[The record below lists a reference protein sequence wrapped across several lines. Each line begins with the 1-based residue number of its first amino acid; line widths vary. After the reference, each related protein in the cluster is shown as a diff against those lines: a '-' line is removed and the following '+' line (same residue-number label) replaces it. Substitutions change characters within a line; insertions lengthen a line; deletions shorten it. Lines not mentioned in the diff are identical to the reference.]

1 MAVDNKSPR
10 WHGVVERWLEKASAI
25 GQSIARSVEVS
36 VGRRSAEVLACLE
49 VDVDAGER
57 VDALAEQLIATLEDL
72 ASLNER
78 QTTYTLRTRV
88 RRGDDLRWPG
98 LTLEVPIAPPST
110 SAAADVP
117 SAHDKLIAQLAK
129 HNEQLTAQ
137 LVTIAQSQHTG
148 YAAVITALTGAN
160 RSLNS
165 DLNEERSSRR
175 EYQSIA
181 AEAVSKVEE
190 LNVELAKVDRD
201 ESKIKKLAGALLDA
215 FIEKKDADGES
226 IKAKVVSLVKDERKA
241 LTKGTTSTSAAADE
255 KKGADNG

>member
-1 MAVDNKSPR
+1 MAVDKAPK
-10 WHGVVERWLEKASAI
+10 WHGVVERWLERAAAT
-25 GQSIARSVEVS
+25 GQSLARSVEVS

-72 ASLNER
+72 SALSER
-78 QTTYTLRTRV
+78 TTVYTLRTRV
-88 RRGDDLRWPG
+88 RKGDDLRWPG
-98 LTLEVPIAPPST
+98 LTFEVPISPPS
-110 SAAADVP
+110 SAAADAP

-175 EYQSIA
+175 EYQAIA

-241 LTKGTTSTSAAADE
+241 LTKGTTSAAADE